1 MAFGTQ
7 KESSSSSSIFNNYN
21 ISNKQQKQQQDNNK
35 NNSNLSVSSFFYQI
49 NNHIHSFATQFYW
62 KENLD
67 SPHCKEENTHITCRG
82 NIISNQQQQQQQQQ
96 EQQSTGSSPKSQTI
110 KNSSNNK
117 NNNNNT
123 SPRKNKNKKSPTMNS
138 FNSNKLFKKSLTS
151 SSDSSSDEYS
161 ESEEEEEQV
170 EEDEENSDEGD
181 LNDKSTKF
189 LSNNQKSIHE
199 QEDLADD
206 DSSDLDSNHHQEEE
220 DYSLTSEEEEI
231 LSDDESTDKSSS
243 SEEEED
249 SESESESEEESG
261 NDSSSSVTDESDEE
275 DHNREWSNVNSNLSL
290 KKSVSSILFKF
301 TDCDSTSDS
310 DEEMDSSSGQE
321 GSFSDKDIDV
331 FDDSFLQVPT
341 SYSINISPRKSSEQ
355 LKQQSGDFEE
365 VDGGYLGQKPLVS
378 KINENKFNNGSVAS
392 SDDDDDE
399 LNNGNNNRY
408 YDDSEE
414 ELNREIVKREQENDK
429 KVLVAIRKSI
439 NGINSGDNESMV
451 EKPCW
456 YGFEDDNHIK
466 VIFQHYSSF
475 LQIDQEVKHTLR
487 GPKPFI
493 GRVHRRAIKYD
504 GGEVGC
510 KFTTLDTVKVYRWE
524 IQPIGRPLNLY
535 KSFVLLTRW
544 DEENG
549 LPTKFQKVNSLSN
562 KDFWANEAKSLKS
575 QSKISSYLYC
585 SPMFDTDFTFNY
597 SIDSEKYP
605 VDFLPNSPILS
616 SRRHHN
622 HHHHSNSD
630 GGFDHQQQ
638 QQQNHHSP
646 KQYLHPLTSLNRN
659 NKLSDSQ
666 LLPSIKTPTLSVG
679 GIVPQRRSS
688 HPSLLLSSHIYSHS
702 ITFGFKDKCNND
714 LN

>member
-7 KESSSSSSIFNNYN
+7 KESSSIFNKYN
-21 ISNKQQKQQQDNNK
+21 NSEKQQQQDSNK
-35 NNSNLSVSSFFYQI
+35 NNLSNLSLSSFFYQI
-49 NNHIHSFATQFYW
+49 NNHIHSFVTQFYW

-67 SPHCKEENTHITCRG
+67 SPHCKEGSKRYNTHITCRG

-96 EQQSTGSSPKSQTI
+96 PSTASPKSQSI
-110 KNSSNNK
+110 KNSPNNNTPLKNNNNK
-117 NNNNNT
+117 NN
-123 SPRKNKNKKSPTMNS
+123 KKSTMNS
-138 FNSNKLFKKSLTS
+138 VNYNNNKLFKKSLTS

-161 ESEEEEEQV
+161 ESEETEEE
-170 EEDEENSDEGD
+170 EENSDKGD
-181 LNDKSTKF
+181 LNSKSTKY
-189 LSNNQKSIHE
+189 LSNKQKSIHE

-206 DSSDLDSNHHQEEE
+206 DSSDVDSNQEEEE

-243 SEEEED
+243 ESEEEEEE
-249 SESESESEEESG
+249 SESESEEEEEEEESG

-275 DHNREWSNVNSNLSL
+275 LQNREWSNVNSNLSL

-321 GSFSDKDIDV
+321 GSFSDKDIDYTA

-355 LKQQSGDFEE
+355 LKQHQSSDFEE
-365 VDGGYLGQKPLVS
+365 VDGGYLGQKPLIS
-378 KINENKFNNGSVAS
+378 KRNENKLDNGYVVS
-392 SDDDDDE
+392 SDDE
-399 LNNGNNNRY
+399 LNNNRY

-414 ELNREIVKREQENDK
+414 ELNREMIKREQENDK

-439 NGINSGDNESMV
+439 NGINSGDNENNV

-456 YGFEDDNHIK
+456 YGFEDESHIK
-466 VIFQHYSSF
+466 VIFQFYSSF

-549 LPTKFQKVNSLSN
+549 LPVKFQKVNSLSN
-562 KDFWANEAKSLKS
+562 KDFWAKEAKSLKS

-597 SIDSEKYP
+597 SIDAEKYP
-605 VDFLPNSPILS
+605 VDFLPNSPMLS
-616 SRRHHN
+616 SRRHHHCN
-622 HHHHSNSD
+622 GD
-630 GGFDHQQQ
+630 GGFDQQQQQFQQ

-646 KQYLHPLTSLNRN
+646 KQYLQPLTSLNRN

-679 GIVPQRRSS
+679 SIVPQRRSS

-714 LN
+714 LS

>member
-7 KESSSSSSIFNNYN
+7 KESSSSSSSSIFNNYN
-21 ISNKQQKQQQDNNK
+21 ISNKQQQKQQQDNNK
-35 NNSNLSVSSFFYQI
+35 NNSNLSMLLTPQ
-49 NNHIHSFATQFYW
+49 QFNDPRYG
-62 KENLD
+62 
-67 SPHCKEENTHITCRG
+67 SPTEKYLALLENTHITCRG
-82 NIISNQQQQQQQQQ
+82 NIISNQQQQQQQ
-96 EQQSTGSSPKSQTI
+96 EQQSTGSPKSQTI

-117 NNNNNT
+117 NNNT

-161 ESEEEEEQV
+161 ESEEEEEEEEEQV
-170 EEDEENSDEGD
+170 EVEEDEDEENSDKGD

-189 LSNNQKSIHE
+189 LSNKQKSIHE

-206 DSSDLDSNHHQEEE
+206 DSSDLDSNKEEE

-243 SEEEED
+243 EEEEEED
-249 SESESESEEESG
+249 SESESEEESG

-275 DHNREWSNVNSNLSL
+275 NHNREWSNVNSNLSL

-355 LKQQSGDFEE
+355 LKQQQQQQQSGDFEE
-365 VDGGYLGQKPLVS
+365 VDGGYLGQKPLVA

-392 SDDDDDE
+392 SDDDDE
-399 LNNGNNNRY
+399 LNNGNRY

-616 SRRHHN
+616 SRRN

-630 GGFDHQQQ
+630 GSFDHHQQQQQQ

-646 KQYLHPLTSLNRN
+646 KHYLHPLTSLNRN

>member
-7 KESSSSSSIFNNYN
+7 KESPSSSSSSIFNNYN
-21 ISNKQQKQQQDNNK
+21 ISNKQQKQQQQDN

-67 SPHCKEENTHITCRG
+67 SPHCKEENTHINCRG
-82 NIISNQQQQQQQQQ
+82 NIISNQQQQEQQ
-96 EQQSTGSSPKSQTI
+96 EQQSTGSPKSQTI
-110 KNSSNNK
+110 KNSSNNNTPQRR
-117 NNNNNT
+117 NN
-123 SPRKNKNKKSPTMNS
+123 NKKSPTMNS
-138 FNSNKLFKKSLTS
+138 INSNKFKKSITS

-161 ESEEEEEQV
+161 ESEEEAEV
-170 EEDEENSDEGD
+170 EEDEENSDQGD
-181 LNDKSTKF
+181 LNDKSTKYF
-189 LSNNQKSIHE
+189 SNKQKSIHE

-206 DSSDLDSNHHQEEE
+206 DSSDLDSNHQEEEE

-243 SEEEED
+243 EEEEED
-249 SESESESEEESG
+249 SESEEEEEEEGSE
-261 NDSSSSVTDESDEE
+261 NDSSSSVTDESDE
-275 DHNREWSNVNSNLSL
+275 DNHTREWSNVNSNLSL

-355 LKQQSGDFEE
+355 LKQQQQSGDFEE
-365 VDGGYLGQKPLVS
+365 VDGGYLGQKPLIS
-378 KINENKFNNGSVAS
+378 KINEKKLNNNNNNNNNHFVVS
-392 SDDDDDE
+392 SDDDDE
-399 LNNGNNNRY
+399 HRY

-414 ELNREIVKREQENDK
+414 ELNREMVKREQENDK

-439 NGINSGDNESMV
+439 NGINSGDNESKV

-456 YGFEDDNHIK
+456 YGFEDENHIK

-504 GGEVGC
+504 GGEVGS

-562 KDFWANEAKSLKS
+562 KEFWANEAKSLKS

-597 SIDSEKYP
+597 SIDSDKYP
-605 VDFLPNSPILS
+605 VDFLPNSPMLS
-616 SRRHHN
+616 SRR
-622 HHHHSNSD
+622 HHSNSD
-630 GGFDHQQQ
+630 GGFDHHHQQQQQQ
-638 QQQNHHSP
+638 QQQNNHSP
-646 KQYLHPLTSLNRN
+646 KQYRQPLTSLNRN
-659 NKLSDSQ
+659 KLSDPQ
-666 LLPSIKTPTLSVG
+666 LLQSIKTPTLSVG

>member
-1 MAFGTQ
+1 MN
-7 KESSSSSSIFNNYN
+7 SI
-21 ISNKQQKQQQDNNK
+21 
-35 NNSNLSVSSFFYQI
+35 NSN
-49 NNHIHSFATQFYW
+49 
-62 KENLD
+62 
-67 SPHCKEENTHITCRG
+67 R
-82 NIISNQQQQQQQQQ
+82 
-96 EQQSTGSSPKSQTI
+96 
-110 KNSSNNK
+110 
-117 NNNNNT
+117 
-123 SPRKNKNKKSPTMNS
+123 
-138 FNSNKLFKKSLTS
+138 LFKKSLTS

-161 ESEEEEEQV
+161 ESEEEEEDA
-170 EEDEENSDEGD
+170 EEEEIKDGVKTKY
-181 LNDKSTKF
+181 LGKQKST
-189 LSNNQKSIHE
+189 HE

-206 DSSDLDSNHHQEEE
+206 DSSDASGNEKEEE

-243 SEEEED
+243 ESEEEE
-249 SESESESEEESG
+249 ESESEEESE
-261 NDSSSSVTDESDEE
+261 NDSSLSITDESEE
-275 DHNREWSNVNSNLSL
+275 EFQNREWSDVNSNLSL

-310 DEEMDSSSGQE
+310 DEDLDSSSGQE
-321 GSFSDKDIDV
+321 GSFSDKDIDYSI
-331 FDDSFLQVPT
+331 FDDQFLQVPT

-355 LKQQSGDFEE
+355 LKQCQGSDFED
-365 VDGGYLGQKPLVS
+365 VDGGSIGQKPIIT
-378 KINENKFNNGSVAS
+378 KRNENKLDNGFVVS
-392 SDDDDDE
+392 SDDE
-399 LNNGNNNRY
+399 LNNNRY

-414 ELNREIVKREQENDK
+414 ELNREIIKREQENDK

-439 NGINSGDNESMV
+439 NGINSDNNESKLEM
-451 EKPCW
+451 PCW
-456 YGFEDDNHIK
+456 YGFEDENHVK
-466 VIFQHYSSF
+466 VIIQHYSSF

-493 GRVHRRAIKYD
+493 GRIHRRAIKYD

-549 LPTKFQKVNSLSN
+549 LPIKLQKVNSLSN

-575 QSKISSYLYC
+575 QSKISSFLYC
-585 SPMFDTDFTFNY
+585 SPIFDTDFTFNY
-597 SIDSEKYP
+597 SIDAEKYP
-605 VDFLPNSPILS
+605 VDFLPNSPMMS
-616 SRRHHN
+616 TRRHNHN
-622 HHHHSNSD
+622 NSESSYD
-630 GGFDHQQQ
+630 FYHQHQQQ
-638 QQQNHHSP
+638 Q
-646 KQYLHPLTSLNRN
+646 KQYLQTLTSLNRN

-666 LLPSIKTPTLSVG
+666 LLPSIKTPTLSAG
-679 GIVPQRRSS
+679 GIAPQRRSS